1 MKCEPDCSVFC
12 SKYKVQK
19 RECLRFLPPPR
30 HVPEAIEAWED
41 WSIIINDLDIAI
53 ISIVSSINI
62 ALPTIM
68 LVRPGMIPQI
78 IINDLDIVIN
88 SVNIPASTLLCTTIF
103 EYHLNNMTAIIT
115 S

>member
-1 MKCEPDCSVFC
+1 MIIFRDKQTDTHHNIYIV
-12 SKYKVQK
+12 
-19 RECLRFLPPPR
+19 
-30 HVPEAIEAWED
+30 
-41 WSIIINDLDIAI
+41 SIT
-53 ISIVSSINI
+53 SIVNI